1 LIDRWHFVLKGKSEI
16 GRIRPIGLIV
26 HLCCLYAPMSFLHP
40 GFATAFELANR
51 AESLAVWTKAVLFK
65 DQVKSQG
72 KKKT

>member
-1 LIDRWHFVLKGKSEI
+1 
-16 GRIRPIGLIV
+16 
-26 HLCCLYAPMSFLHP
+26 MSFLHP

-72 KKKT
+72 KKRPEAHCFRSFRLSMYVTVFRS

>member
-1 LIDRWHFVLKGKSEI
+1 
-16 GRIRPIGLIV
+16 
-26 HLCCLYAPMSFLHP
+26 MSFLHP